1 MAASKGVLY
10 EMFFD
15 VCVLSQNITGRQ
27 RFILELTW
35 HSRDRG
41 DFVRQSRVRG
51 EFRLHCRKRVEF
63 KRMWQFKLL
72 GDPMRN
78 LLCKNRCV
86 LKHKGLFVRHVNC
99 FRLNVLHLTFRL
111 RSGFLPD

>member
-1 MAASKGVLY
+1 MRC
-10 EMFFD
+10 FFD

-41 DFVRQSRVRG
+41 YFVRQSRVLG
-51 EFRLHCRKRVEF
+51 GFRLHCRKRV
-63 KRMWQFKLL
+63 WQFKLL

-78 LLCKNRCV
+78 LLCKNRGD
-86 LKHKGLFVRHVNC
+86 LKHKGQFVRHVNC
-99 FRLNVLHLTFRL
+99 FRLNVLHLNL
-111 RSGFLPD
+111 G